1 MYQRDYVRTLL
12 EKVNEAAVQ
21 IWEDDYMRERSEAQ
35 NELRNREQAIAAK
48 MMMLAEEDLDDEEEQ
63 QSTTASSAQSS
74 AFVSVE
80 EVSKEEVATSSDS
93 VLVAEYAG

>member
-21 IWEDDYMRERSEAQ
+21 IWEDDYMRERTEAQ
-35 NELRNREQAIAAK
+35 SELRNREQAIAAK
-48 MMMLAEEDLDDEEEQ
+48 MMMLAEEDFDDDDSEEEEE
-63 QSTTASSAQSS
+63 TKTS
-74 AFVSVE
+74 AFISLE
-80 EVSKEEVATSSDS
+80 AVAEKTGSSDS

>member
-1 MYQRDYVRTLL
+1 MAMYQRDYVRMLL

-48 MMMLAEEDLDDEEEQ
+48 MMMLAEDLEGAAEEEA
-63 QSTTASSAQSS
+63 TSS
-74 AFVSVE
+74 AFVSL
-80 EVSKEEVATSSDS
+80 EEVAKKEAAPTDS